1 MKLYNINAV
10 ANLNFYKRI
19 MQPVNSPQ
27 TNPVQPANCSLS
39 ADVVSFSGKNYDAE
53 SVLNP
58 TNHCAYCG
66 CKVYTEAQIDSIA
79 QEMLQSKA
87 SRLEGKVKS
96 VLEKLSE
103 GKNSQEIS
111 TAKRIENKEEIKF
124 FENFLDVASKKSFLR
139 GDAIFEQVYDMER
152 DEAQKLLV
160 KNMHPLIKT
169 IDHVSPQNKKQEN
182 NNIDAN
188 LVESCYCCNHDLK
201 KGSSFNEFYTM
212 FPSIKHN
219 MPKDKF
225 DFAMAQLL
233 DSSQSDVKQRLSA
246 TNMLKHLER
255 LFVQR
260 TEAVT
265 YLDSVDFKIK
275 SCNNEIDYA
284 VQSCEADISKKQ
296 EELADLEQKLSAL
309 SDDDEYQALVKRT
322 KLEADINNS
331 TLMQDGLRAKKQR
344 ISTALNELNG
354 GKSKAKKQTGRGDKK
369 SELTEEEK
377 KVKAQEYKVQLAD
390 INSGLESENEKI
402 ENLKFQLAML
412 NEEHPTV
419 EMYQIRKNKADGI
432 VNAYVAQ
439 NAENANKETLQKK
452 YETTAVQ
459 EAELTQKLEKYPNDD
474 FDVSIFEPE
483 QRAKYDRY
491 LQILEALDFIE
502 THPNGNAIRQ
512 IINQSAVKQIN
523 DEIVSLESEPSVQK
537 YNVYKQKEVL
547 KTELQKTTESKKS
560 LAEKIKESEKTLK
573 HLAAVTE
580 GVSKEEAEETSQ
592 NASASIRMLN
602 EKQNLLKIPQRVS
615 VLKAEIIFLNSTISD
630 LRARQ
635 KQIHEAYQNK

>member
-1 MKLYNINAV
+1 
-10 ANLNFYKRI
+10 
-19 MQPVNSPQ
+19 MQPINTLQ
-27 TNPVQPANCSLS
+27 TNSVQNTNMSLG

-79 QEMLQSKA
+79 QEMLQSKS

-152 DEAQKLLV
+152 EDAQKLLV

-188 LVESCYCCNHDLK
+188 LVEACYCCNHDLK
-201 KGSSFNEFYTM
+201 KGASFNEFYTM
-212 FPSIKHN
+212 FPSVKHN

-225 DFAMAQLL
+225 EFAMAQLL
-233 DSSQSDVKQRLSA
+233 DSSQSNVKQRLSA

-260 TEAVT
+260 TEAAA

-275 SCNNEIDYA
+275 SCNDGIDDA
-284 VQSCEADISKKQ
+284 VQSCETDIAKKQ
-296 EELADLEQKLSAL
+296 EELDDLEQKLSAL
-309 SDDDEYQALVKRT
+309 AADDEYQALVKRA
-322 KLEADINNS
+322 KLETDINNS
-331 TLMQDGLRAKKQR
+331 TLMQEGLRAKKQR
-344 ISTALNELNG
+344 ISTALNDLNS
-354 GKSKAKKQTGRGDKK
+354 GKAKTKKQTGRGDKK
-369 SELTEEEK
+369 AEMTEEEK
-377 KVKAQEYKVQLAD
+377 KEKAQEYKIQLAD
-390 INSGLESENEKI
+390 INSGIESENENI
-402 ENLKFQLAML
+402 ENLKFQLALL
-412 NEEHPTV
+412 NEAHPTV

-432 VNAYVAQ
+432 VNAYVSQ
-439 NAENANKETLQKK
+439 NAETRNKEILHKK
-452 YETTAVQ
+452 YEAASER
-459 EAELTQKLEKYPNDD
+459 EAELTQELEKYPKDD
-474 FDVSIFEPE
+474 FDAAAFAPE
-483 QRAKYDRY
+483 QRAIYDRY
-491 LQILEALDFIE
+491 LQVLEALDFIQ

-523 DEIVSLESEPSVQK
+523 DEIASLESEPSVQK
-537 YNVYKQKEVL
+537 YNFYKQKEEL
-547 KTELQKTTESKKS
+547 KGELQQVMEAKKS
-560 LAEKIKESEKTLK
+560 LSEKIKESEKTLK
-573 HLAAVTE
+573 HLKTVTA
-580 GVSKEEAEETSQ
+580 GISKEKAEETSR
-592 NASASIRMLN
+592 NAAASIRMLN

-615 VLKAEIIFLNSTISD
+615 VLKAEIMFLNSTISD
-630 LRARQ
+630 LRERQ